1 LNFSQASLN
10 FVKAAFKVTGP
21 STLPDGEANP
31 WLGTWVNVTLPI
43 WATQKM
49 DIAGTTLYDVLGYSA
64 YPSWLKNDAPAP
76 DLKVDGKDISKPA
89 HAFGTV
95 PGDSRWNTVADVSKD
110 FKVDGK
116 DIALVALQFGW

>member
-31 WLGTWVNVTLPI
+31 WLGKWVNVTLPI
-43 WATQKM
+43 WVTIKE
-49 DIAGTTLYDVLGYSA
+49 DIAGTDLFTVLGISA
-64 YPSWLKNDAPAP
+64 PNYMKTEAPAP

-95 PGDSRWNTVADVSKD
+95 PGDSRWNTLADVNHD
-110 FKVDGK
+110 YKVDGK
-116 DIALVALQFGW
+116 DIARVAQQFGW